1 MQKLRDRIASDQQAK
16 RRDYFILDLEIA
28 KERFLADKR
37 YLQEIIIN
45 SKTPV
50 KDKLVAIRT
59 DMELNT
65 ALLRLEYEG
74 AMFIKSGMQGGKPL
88 ASSFDKLE

>member
-1 MQKLRDRIASDQQAK
+1 M
-16 RRDYFILDLEIA
+16 A

-45 SKTPV
+45 PKTPV

-65 ALLRLEYEG
+65 ALLRLGYEG
-74 AMFIKSGMQGGKPL
+74 AVFIKNGMECREADQYSL
-88 ASSFDKLE
+88 D